1 MKSGIFEN
9 PNTRDLLYVAK
20 DRTVR
25 ALVTASGDERL
36 IDESTR
42 NEFKVR
48 ARNKDQQVELED
60 GTLCNRVSDVP
71 NGCTDP
77 VSALKDVHYQRAIKA
92 DLADL
97 QPGEKIVDA
106 GTPTQ
111 RVEAVAREH
120 IANVEP
126 PKVRMTMD
134 LPKGIGKSGWIDR
147 EALTATSSI
156 TNLRQRG
163 FRVCHR
169 QSARKHRKAGREVI
183 RVPSIGRHAYAWRER
198 A

>member
-20 DRTVR
+20 DRTIR
-25 ALVTASGDERL
+25 ALVADDGKERL
-36 IDESTR
+36 IDEATR

-77 VSALKDVHYQRAIKA
+77 VGALKDVHRERTIKA
-92 DLADL
+92 DLANL

-111 RVEAVAREH
+111 RVETAIREH
-120 IANVEP
+120 IEP
-126 PKVRMTMD
+126 PKVRD
-134 LPKGIGKSGWIDR
+134 RKSTR
-147 EALTATSSI
+147 LNSSH
-156 TNLRQRG
+156 
-163 FRVCHR
+163 VK
-169 QSARKHRKAGREVI
+169 SA
-183 RVPSIGRHAYAWRER
+183 
-198 A
+198 

>member
-20 DRTVR
+20 DRTLR
-25 ALVTASGDERL
+25 ALVADDGMERL
-36 IDESTR
+36 IDEATR

-60 GTLCNRVSDVP
+60 GTLCDRVSDVP

-77 VSALKDVHYQRAIKA
+77 VGALKDVHRERTIKA
-92 DLADL
+92 DLANL

-111 RVEAVAREH
+111 RVETES
-120 IANVEP
+120 
-126 PKVRMTMD
+126 PKY
-134 LPKGIGKSGWIDR
+134 
-147 EALTATSSI
+147 ELTVDER
-156 TNLRQRG
+156 NLRARG
-163 FRVCHR
+163 YRVCHR
-169 QSARKHRKAGREVI
+169 QSARKHRKAGREVVP
-183 RVPSIGRHAYAWRER
+183 VPSIGRYAYAWRER